1 MSTTTTG
8 IEWTDRT
15 WNPTTG
21 CTKVSPGCDNCYAKG
36 IAERFR
42 GHAAFPH
49 GFDVQVRD
57 VRVNDPLRWRKPARI
72 FVNSMSDLFHADIDQ
87 AWIATIFGVMAAAR
101 RHTFQVLTKRH
112 ARMRTLLNDDNFVAQ
127 VRSLAIGKG
136 LPAGEWQWPLPN
148 LWLGVSV
155 ENQQWANIRI
165 PQLLMTPAAVRFL
178 SCEPLL
184 GPVTLTH
191 VEWAKGG
198 GTHLDVVNGRHGVP
212 GAWTSAAK
220 AVDWVIVGGESGRK
234 ARPMH
239 PRWAQVLR
247 DQCSEAGVPFFFKQF
262 GEYITATVEDD
273 PAFAGGRAFQNP
285 LGGRSAAV
293 VRLPGP
299 SGTYRNATTRLMQP
313 GERGLGGTV
322 MLDADTVAVRVGKAR
337 AGRLLD
343 GREHNAFP
351 PAVTA

>member
-1 MSTTTTG
+1 MAVAHTS
-8 IEWTDRT
+8 IEWTDST
-15 WNPTTG
+15 WSPVTG
-21 CTKVSPGCDNCYAKG
+21 CTEISPGCDNCYAKT

-49 GFDVQVRD
+49 GFDVQVKADRI
-57 VRVNDPLRWRKPARI
+57 NDPLRWRRPRRV

-87 AWIATIFGVMAAAR
+87 AWIADIFGVMAATR
-101 RHTFQVLTKRH
+101 RHTFQVLTKRA
-112 ARMRTLLNDDNFVAQ
+112 ARMRTLLDSDAFTEQ
-127 VRSLAIGKG
+127 VRSRAIGKG

-155 ENQQWANIRI
+155 ESQQWANIRI
-165 PQLLMTPAAVRFL
+165 PQLLMAPAAVRFL

-212 GAWTSAAK
+212 GVWSSAAK

-239 PRWAQVLR
+239 PRWAQTLR
-247 DQCSEAGVPFFFKQF
+247 DQCVEAGVPYFFKQW
-262 GEYITATVEDD
+262 GEWGPDAPLNPDGSLVTGKRGQYSALADD
-273 PAFAGGRAFQNP
+273 
-285 LGGRSAAV
+285 
-293 VRLPGP
+293 
-299 SGTYRNATTRLMQP
+299 GTLYAP
-313 GERGLGGTV
+313 GELEGSRRGEAIRANHSRAHLTA
-322 MLDADTVAVRVGKAR
+322 MYRVGKKA
-337 AGRLLD
+337 AGRELD

-351 PAVTA
+351 AAAVTR

>member
-1 MSTTTTG
+1 MTG

-21 CTKVSPGCDNCYAKG
+21 CTEVSPGCDNCYAKT

-42 GHAAFPH
+42 GHAAFPN
-49 GFDVQVRD
+49 GFDVQVKAD
-57 VRVNDPLRWRKPARI
+57 RVNDPLRWRKPARI
-72 FVNSMSDLFHADIDQ
+72 FVNSMSDLFHADIDRT
-87 AWIATIFGVMAAAR
+87 WIAEIYAVMAAAR
-101 RHTFQVLTKRH
+101 RHTFQVLTKRA
-112 ARMRTLLNDDNFVAQ
+112 ARMRTLLADDAFAEV
-127 VRSLAIGKG
+127 VRARAIGKG
-136 LPAGEWQWPLPN
+136 LPAGEWTWPLPN
-148 LWLGVSV
+148 VWLGVSV
-155 ENQQWANIRI
+155 ENQQWADIRI

-184 GPVTLTH
+184 GPVSLTH
-191 VEWAKGG
+191 VAWAKGG

-212 GAWTSAAK
+212 GVWSSTAK

-239 PRWAQVLR
+239 PRWAQTLR
-247 DQCSEAGVPFFFKQF
+247 DQCAEAGVPYFFKQW
-262 GEYITATVEDD
+262 GEYVAVPLEDD
-273 PAFAGGRAFQNP
+273 ADFAGGRAFQHP
-285 LGGRSAAV
+285 TGGRCSATIRV
-293 VRLPGP
+293 PGP
-299 SGTYRNATTRLMQP
+299 SGTYRNSTTRLMQP

-322 MLDADTVAVRVGKAR
+322 MLDTETVAVRVGKKA

-351 PAVTA
+351 QTAVTS